1 MSDHNRVVARAPR
14 ERAAV
19 AELGLDVAHDRALVH
34 ALGRD
39 EELRIPL
46 IPVRVLELDLRDG
59 RAAPGLV
66 DDGLHD
72 ALDVALLFSVVDLAQ
87 AHGALAQARVRRED
101 GVLALTGAADGL
113 THLGLLDLAPRPNVR
128 RG

>member
-87 AHGALAQARVRRED
+87 AHVRRED

-113 THLGLLDLAPRPNVR
+113 THLGLLDLAPRP
-128 RG
+128 